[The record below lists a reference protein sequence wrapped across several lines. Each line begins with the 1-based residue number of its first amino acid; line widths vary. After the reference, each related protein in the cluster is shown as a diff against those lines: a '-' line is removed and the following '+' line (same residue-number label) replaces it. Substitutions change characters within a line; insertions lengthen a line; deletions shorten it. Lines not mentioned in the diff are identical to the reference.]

1 MNTGYRIE
9 LYAAGGSMA
18 CGILAVLETMTGI
31 VSWLAPSEV
40 WLFVW
45 LAIGVVCAT
54 IVRSYRRGAI
64 AMPSVRRMVMPQPKH
79 RYAQRTRRVI

>member
-1 MNTGYRIE
+1 MNTGFRIA

-18 CGILAVLETMTGI
+18 CGILAALEVMTGI

-45 LAIGVVCAT
+45 LAIGIVCAT
-54 IVRSYRRGAI
+54 IVRSYLRGAI
-64 AMPSVRRMVMPQPKH
+64 AMPSVRRMVMPQPK
-79 RYAQRTRRVI
+79 RAYEKRVRRVI

>member
-1 MNTGYRIE
+1 MNTGFRIA

-18 CGILAVLETMTGI
+18 CGILAALETMTGI

-54 IVRSYRRGAI
+54 IVRSYIRGAI
-64 AMPSVRRMVMPQPKH
+64 AMPSVRRMVMPQPKQ
-79 RYAQRTRRVI
+79 RYGQRTRRVI